1 MTGDVHSYPISEDEM
16 YGGKWHAE
24 FALSTKGIF
33 PSPDNWSGGLS
44 ALDDGTNLGG
54 GAQPI
59 TPDPANA
66 HDEDVDASAAV
77 SAETAVLLNRTD
89 LSADLAWMRTWGR
102 GR

>member
-1 MTGDVHSYPISEDEM
+1 MTWDVHSFPISEDEI
-16 YGGKWHAE
+16 YGGKWPAE
-24 FALSTKGIF
+24 FALPVKRML

-44 ALDDGTNLGG
+44 AFDYETNLGG
-54 GAQPI
+54 GAQLI